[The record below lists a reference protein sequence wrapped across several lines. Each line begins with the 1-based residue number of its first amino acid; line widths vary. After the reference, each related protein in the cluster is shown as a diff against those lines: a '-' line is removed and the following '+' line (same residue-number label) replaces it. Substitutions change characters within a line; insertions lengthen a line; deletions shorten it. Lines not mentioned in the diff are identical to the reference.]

1 MVLGVNDFKAKLRG
15 GGARP
20 NLFKVTLN
28 FPTYANADVE
38 LASFMCKA
46 AQLPA
51 SIVEPTTIAFRG
63 RQLQYPGERTFEPWV
78 VSIINDTD
86 FGVRDPL
93 ERWSNGINAHSSNV
107 GLTNPADYE
116 ADLTVE
122 QLDRNGDVLKTYK
135 IVGAFPTNIG
145 SIEVSYDAN
154 GQIEE
159 FQTEFQVQYWESNTT
174 S

>member
-51 SIVEPTTIAFRG
+51 SIV
-63 RQLQYPGERTFEPWV
+63 
-78 VSIINDTD
+78 
-86 FGVRDPL
+86 
-93 ERWSNGINAHSSNV
+93 
-107 GLTNPADYE
+107 
-116 ADLTVE
+116 
-122 QLDRNGDVLKTYK
+122 
-135 IVGAFPTNIG
+135 
-145 SIEVSYDAN
+145 
-154 GQIEE
+154 
-159 FQTEFQVQYWESNTT
+159 
-174 S
+174 

>member
-1 MVLGVNDFKAKLRG
+1 
-15 GGARP
+15 
-20 NLFKVTLN
+20 
-28 FPTYANADVE
+28 
-38 LASFMCKA
+38 
-46 AQLPA
+46 
-51 SIVEPTTIAFRG
+51 
-63 RQLQYPGERTFEPWV
+63 